1 MSADLAVRAE
11 RAVANVCEEARSV
24 VDLCR
29 GVQHVISGLI
39 PSDRWCGFAVD
50 PATLVPTNGFHDEGI
65 PDPLLPRLLELEH
78 GTDDCNHLPA
88 LARSRA
94 GVATLSRAT
103 GGDPAIS
110 ARWREVLVPSG
121 LEHEMRAVFRER
133 GRSWGALI
141 LMRGPDVHDFSDA
154 EAALMGQIAP
164 VIATG
169 FRRVLVRQQLDHRDD
184 AREAGILIVGGD
196 PVEVRSVTAA
206 AAYWLELLDDG
217 GLGGPLPTSVMSAV
231 HACRGQGAPPATVR
245 ARTRAGRW
253 VTVTAERFSGDDG
266 SDIGVIVQPSRPAE
280 IASIVGAAHGLTE
293 RESDVVVSVV
303 AGHTNDEIAMLLR
316 VSSYTVKDHLKSIYA
331 KLDVRTRGEM
341 TSKLFYDHYLP
352 REIDQ
357 LRAGADGWFLET

>member
-11 RAVANVCEEARSV
+11 RAVAGACEEARSV

-29 GVQHVISGLI
+29 GVQHVLSSLI

-65 PDPLLPRLLELEH
+65 PEPLLPRLLQLEH
-78 GTDDCNHLPA
+78 GSDDCNHLPA

-94 GVATLSRAT
+94 GVATLSQAT
-103 GGDPAIS
+103 RGDPATS

-121 LEHEMRAVFRER
+121 IEHEMRAVFRER

-141 LMRGPDVHDFSDA
+141 LMRGGDVADFSAAD
-154 EAALMGQIAP
+154 AALMSRVAP
-164 VIATG
+164 VVATG

-184 AREAGILIVGGD
+184 AREAGILIVGVD
-196 PVEVRSVTAA
+196 PIEVKSATAA
-206 AAYWLELLDDG
+206 ATSWLELLDDG

-231 HACRGQGAPPATVR
+231 HACRNGSAQPATVR

-253 VTVTAERFSGDDG
+253 VTVTAERFSGDSG

-303 AGHTNDEIAMLLR
+303 AGHSNGEIARLLR
-316 VSSYTVKDHLKSIYA
+316 VSPHTVKDHLKSIYA
-331 KLDVRTRGEM
+331 KLDVQTRNEM

-352 REIDQ
+352 REIEH
-357 LRAGADGWFLET
+357 LRAGADGWFLES